1 MSKDGIDASLGLAFS
16 LELFKRYQKS
26 GVLQAELPR
35 AFGIPRRCK
44 AFLHL
49 SRGEV
54 VSVYLEDQHGQR
66 YSSDKE
72 SLCRLDREKGPFEW
86 IFVPLAP
93 SAEQSSL
100 PGFSNQ
106 YASSIQRSPV
116 PTIISAIPLERLI
129 AWTPQQKE
137 ALYTLLRA
145 INGVRTVEDIKHML
159 PFSPELVDELLRIL
173 LELDVIIFS
182 A

>member
-1 MSKDGIDASLGLAFS
+1 MSNGGIDASLGLAFS
-16 LELFKRYQKS
+16 LELFKRYQQN

-49 SRGEV
+49 ARGEV

-86 IFVPLAP
+86 IFIPQA
-93 SAEQSSL
+93 STAEQLTL
-100 PGFSNQ
+100 PGAPNQ
-106 YASSIQRSPV
+106 STSSFQRSPV
-116 PTIISAIPLERLI
+116 PTIISALPQERLV

-145 INGVRTVEDIKHML
+145 INGARTVEDIKHML
-159 PFSPELVDELLRIL
+159 PFSANLVDELLLIL
-173 LELDVIIFS
+173 VELDVIIFS

>member
-16 LELFKRYQKS
+16 LELFKRYQKN

-49 SRGEV
+49 ARGEV

-72 SLCRLDREKGPFEW
+72 SLCRLDKEKGPFEW
-86 IFVPLAP
+86 IFLPQVPIAEQLPLAGSP
-93 SAEQSSL
+93 NHSGPAI
-100 PGFSNQ
+100 P
-106 YASSIQRSPV
+106 RSPV
-116 PTIISAIPLERLI
+116 PTIISVLPHERLI

-159 PFSPELVDELLRIL
+159 PFSPDLVDELLRIL

>member
-1 MSKDGIDASLGLAFS
+1 MSNDGIDASLGLAFS
-16 LELFKRYQKS
+16 LELFKRYQQN
-26 GVLQAELPR
+26 GMLQAELPR

-44 AFLHL
+44 ALL
-49 SRGEV
+49 QLARGEV

-86 IFVPLAP
+86 ILLPQAQPLEDP
-93 SAEQSSL
+93 GLFNQHTSS
-100 PGFSNQ
+100 PPQ
-106 YASSIQRSPV
+106 SPV
-116 PTIISAIPLERLI
+116 PAIISPLPQERLLT
-129 AWTPQQKE
+129 WTFQQKE

-145 INGVRTVEDIKHML
+145 INGERTVEEIKRKL
-159 PFSPELVDELLRIL
+159 PFSPELADELLRIL
-173 LELDVIIFS
+173 LELNVVNFS

>member
-16 LELFKRYQKS
+16 LELFKRYQQY

-35 AFGIPRRCK
+35 AFGIPRHCK
-44 AFLHL
+44 AFLQL
-49 SRGEV
+49 AGGEV

-66 YSSDKE
+66 YSADKE

-86 IFVPLAP
+86 VLLPQVQSLELSTP
-93 SAEQSSL
+93 SDIPHQHA
-100 PGFSNQ
+100 
-106 YASSIQRSPV
+106 PV
-116 PTIISAIPLERLI
+116 PTIIATLPQERLL
-129 AWTPQQKE
+129 AWTPPQKE
-137 ALYTLLRA
+137 ALYTLLKA
-145 INGVRTVEDIKHML
+145 INGERTIDDLKRIL

-173 LELDVIIFS
+173 LELHVILFS